1 MRSITIIDAYGILQR
16 TSANGSYL
24 VYNFANSN
32 LGIASIGIVKIPTS
46 VEKAK
51 IKAKNCDIFIIEK
64 GAWISAAGFGQAV
77 NIH

>member
-1 MRSITIIDAYGILQR
+1 MIL
-16 TSANGSYL
+16 L
-24 VYNFANSN
+24 NSN
-32 LGIASIGIVKIPTS
+32 LGIASIGTVKIPTS

-64 GAWISAAGFGQAV
+64 GAWVSAAGFGQAV